1 MAQQTA
7 IMKRDEYSIEIR
19 RMAQDIKDLLPNGNK
34 LQDFEALALAH
45 SAQALRLNPFTGEIW
60 FIPGHGLMAG
70 IKGHRRTAHEQIER
84 AGGAASSYW
93 PEFDLMTPDQKKQYL
108 IPDNALGF
116 ICRLYDTVT
125 LRTYSET
132 VERLFKAGAPWA
144 DIKHIIGD
152 RPYTIGIGFYQS
164 GEQTRMKPHQCGMKR
179 AEADALK
186 RRFDL
191 PFEGGAGT
199 VNDADAD
206 NGGNAQGEFTV
217 ETPEEIQA
225 RMQTA
230 SKSLRGDQGDI
241 DLGPEWP
248 PTEYSANTA
257 TAKVMTDRPGVVPEL
272 VHEPPMPEPPEQS
285 TQPIPAKSTNEPIAK
300 RATISAA
307 IRKSFMDWCNYWV
320 MNDSRAVKYAAE
332 GGGVNM
338 YHILGRVGKL
348 GFAGVTAENVEA
360 VKAKLQEHIEKDA

>member
-60 FIPGHGLMAG
+60 YIPDHGLMAG
-70 IKGHRRTAHEQIER
+70 IKGHRRTAHEQIEK

-93 PEFDLMTPDQKKQYL
+93 PEFDLMTPEQKKQYL

-152 RPYTIGIGFYQS
+152 RPYTVGVGFYQS

-199 VNDADAD
+199 TNDADTD
-206 NGGNAQGEFTV
+206 NGGNAQGEFIV
-217 ETPEEIQA
+217 ETPAEIQA

-241 DLGPEWP
+241 ELGPIW
-248 PTEYSANTA
+248 SS
-257 TAKVMTDRPGVVPEL
+257 TDLPEVTPEPG
-272 VHEPPMPEPPEQS
+272 HEPPMPEPPEPPEKPV
-285 TQPIPAKSTNEPIAK
+285 PIKSANGPITK
-300 RATISAA
+300 RAAISLA
-307 IRKSFMDWCNYWV
+307 IRQSFVGWCSEWV
-320 MNDSRAVKYAAE
+320 KKDARAAQYANE
-332 GGGVNM
+332 NGDQNM

-348 GFAGVTAENVEA
+348 GFAEVTAENVEA
-360 VKAKLQEHIEKDA
+360 VKVKLQTHIEKESA

>member
-7 IMKRDEYSIEIR
+7 IMKRDEYPIEIR

-34 LQDFEALALAH
+34 LQDFETLALAH

-60 FIPGHGLMAG
+60 YIPGHGLMAG
-70 IKGHRRTAHEQIER
+70 IKGHRRTAHEQIEK

-93 PEFDLMTPDQKKQYL
+93 PEFDLMTPVQKKEYL

-152 RPYTIGIGFYQS
+152 RPYTIGVGFYQS

-199 VNDADAD
+199 TNDTDTD
-206 NGGNAQGEFTV
+206 NGGNSQGEFIV

-225 RMQTA
+225 KMQTA

-241 DLGPEWP
+241 DLGPMWP
-248 PTEYSANTA
+248 PTEYPANTA
-257 TAKVMTDRPGVVPEL
+257 TAKTMTDRPEVMPEPG
-272 VHEPPMPEPPEQS
+272 HEPPMPEQPA
-285 TQPIPAKSTNEPIAK
+285 QPISAKSVNEPIIK

-307 IRKSFMDWCNYWV
+307 IRKSFVDWCSEWIK
-320 MNDSRAVKYAAE
+320 DARAAKYATE
-332 GGGVNM
+332 SGHNPNM
-338 YHILGRVGKL
+338 YHILGRVHKL
-348 GFAGVTAENVEA
+348 GFAEVTAENMEA
-360 VKAKLQEHIEKDA
+360 VKAALQKHIEESA

>member
-7 IMKRDEYSIEIR
+7 IMKRDEYPIEIR

-60 FIPGHGLMAG
+60 YIPGHGLMAG
-70 IKGHRRTAHEQIER
+70 IKGHRRTAHEQIEK

-93 PEFDLMTPDQKKQYL
+93 PEFDLMTPEQKKQYL

-132 VERLFKAGAPWA
+132 VERLFKAGAPWT
-144 DIKHIIGD
+144 DIKHIVGD
-152 RPYTIGIGFYQS
+152 RPYTIGVGFYQP

-179 AEADALK
+179 SEADALK

-199 VNDADAD
+199 ANDADTD
-206 NGGNAQGEFTV
+206 NGGNAQAEFTV

-225 RMQTA
+225 KMKIA
-230 SKSLRGDQGDI
+230 SKSVRGDQGDI
-241 DLGPEWP
+241 DLGPGWP
-248 PTEYSANTA
+248 PIEYPTNSAD
-257 TAKVMTDRPGVVPEL
+257 AKVMTDRPEAAPEPG
-272 VHEPPMPEPPEQS
+272 HEPPMPESP
-285 TQPIPAKSTNEPIAK
+285 QPTAQPAPVTANEPITK
-300 RATISAA
+300 RSTISVT
-307 IRKSFMDWCNYWV
+307 IRQSFVVWCGEWV
-320 MNDSRAVKYAAE
+320 KDARASKYSIE
-332 GGGVNM
+332 SSGHPNM

-348 GFAGVTAENVEA
+348 GFAEVTAENVEA
-360 VKAKLQEHIEKDA
+360 VKAALQAHIEQETK